1 MKIKN
6 ILRRLIPKQK
16 ELPGAIGGVRM
27 FISRIGIYLAFI
39 NWVMISRIFWSDSE
53 IIRHVF
59 LGSYWLFLFLG
70 LGGVVFVALLI
81 EWVVMFPSE
90 IRFSQYQWAKG
101 DRSPL
106 YSEIAETRK
115 IVSRLEKEISELR
128 RELRGHEK

>member
-6 ILRRLIPKQK
+6 NLRRLIPRQM
-16 ELPGAIGGVRM
+16 ELSGAIGGMRM
-27 FISRIGIYLAFI
+27 FVSRIGIYLAFI
-39 NWVMISRIFWSDSE
+39 NWVMISRIFWADSE
-53 IIRHVF
+53 VIRYVF

-90 IRFSQYQWAKG
+90 VRFSQHQWAKG

-106 YSEIAETRK
+106 YSEIAETRET
-115 IVSRLEKEISELR
+115 VARLEKEISELR
-128 RELRGHEK
+128 RELRGHKK